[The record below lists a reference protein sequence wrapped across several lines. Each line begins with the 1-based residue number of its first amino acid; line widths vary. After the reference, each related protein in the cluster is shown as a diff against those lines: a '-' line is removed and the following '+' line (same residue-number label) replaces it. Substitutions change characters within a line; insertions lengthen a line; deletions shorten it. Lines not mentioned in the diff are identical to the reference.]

1 MNFLFKI
8 IKFIFGLY
16 FVFYGIYEINNII
29 KIRSQYEYNL
39 KLYKKYIE
47 FEFIIDRLIIPNIN
61 LLILIN
67 NLSFIYGGV
76 LSSLNYNGKNYLCL
90 SLIFEL
96 LLIFFTKFKKNE
108 MNISP
113 LFTYLSLLGCILS
126 I

>member
-61 LLILIN
+61 LVILIN
-67 NLSFIYGGV
+67 NLCFIYGGV
-76 LSSLNYNGKNYLCL
+76 LSSLNYSGKIYLCL
-90 SLIFEL
+90 SLIFEFI
-96 LLIFFTKFKKNE
+96 LIFLTEFNKNE
-108 MNISP
+108 LNISP

>member
-61 LLILIN
+61 LVILIN

-76 LSSLNYNGKNYLCL
+76 LSSLNYNGKKYLCL
-90 SLIFEL
+90 SLIVEL
-96 LLIFFTKFKKNE
+96 LLIFYTEFKKNE
-108 MNISP
+108 MNITP

>member
-47 FEFIIDRLIIPNIN
+47 FEFIIDRLIMPNIN
-61 LLILIN
+61 SLILIN
-67 NLSFIYGGV
+67 NLSYIYGGV